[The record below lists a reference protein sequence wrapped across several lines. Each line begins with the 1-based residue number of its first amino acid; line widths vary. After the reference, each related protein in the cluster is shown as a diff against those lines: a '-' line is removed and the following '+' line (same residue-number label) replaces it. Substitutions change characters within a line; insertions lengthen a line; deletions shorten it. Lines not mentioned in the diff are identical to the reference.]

1 MTTRHTNP
9 TDLTL
14 LNTVADH
21 VKHDRFVSALRQLA
35 ALRAVLDPWENA
47 ARKVREEAFAM
58 GWVDR
63 TVDHSAPTGEALR
76 ADTVA
81 MHRRLAER
89 EIADEIYSAVRH
101 FADAARRIEESVG
114 DLATAWE
121 RSPADYLAEYHAE
134 AEERKAAAIAVAG
147 AVRAKRGS
155 RSKA

>member
-1 MTTRHTNP
+1 MTTNHTNP

-35 ALRAVLDPWENA
+35 ALRAVLEPWENA
-47 ARKVREEAFAM
+47 ARKVREDAYAA

-63 TVDHSAPTGEALR
+63 TADANDPTGEDLR

-81 MHRRLAER
+81 AERLITER
-89 EIADEIYSAVRH
+89 EIADEIHSAVRA
-101 FADAARRIEESVG
+101 FATAARRIEDAVG

-121 RSPADYLAEYHAE
+121 RSPADYLAEHRAYIA
-134 AEERKAAAIAVAG
+134 ANAAAAA
-147 AVRAKRGS
+147 AAARPKRGS